1 MFVTP
6 FDVLIV
12 MMLST
17 LAGMLMLEAYY
28 LMEFYDDE
36 DTTLQ
41 KK

>member
-17 LAGMLMLEAYY
+17 IAGMLMLEAYY
-28 LMEFYDDE
+28 LMEIYEDE
-36 DTTLQ
+36 DTTL
-41 KK
+41 

>member
-17 LAGMLMLEAYY
+17 IAGMLMLEAYY
-28 LMEFYDDE
+28 LMEIYEDE
-36 DTTLQ
+36 DKTL
-41 KK
+41 

>member
-6 FDVLIV
+6 FDILIV

-28 LMEFYDDE
+28 LMEVYKDE
-36 DTTLQ
+36 DTTI
-41 KK
+41 